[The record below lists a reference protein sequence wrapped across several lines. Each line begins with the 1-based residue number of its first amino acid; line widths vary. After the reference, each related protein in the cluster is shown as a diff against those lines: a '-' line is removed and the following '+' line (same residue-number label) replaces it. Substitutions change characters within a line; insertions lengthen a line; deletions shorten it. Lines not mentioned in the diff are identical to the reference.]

1 MGLKENFFQAL
12 RELLNGGAQA
22 RPDSKQNTETI
33 SDEEKKFASFNRDI
47 ADNYEDVFAE
57 FNVKSAEYKRADT
70 FTNPDPQPAFEDS
83 TAGQGSSE
91 QTDFHNRANPF
102 GKTARVVRT
111 TPVNQYDPSDLPAY
125 FSRPNAPGQS
135 TPDRTE
141 KEVSIISKNTVVFG
155 DIRSLADVTIKG
167 KVRGNVDVLKDV
179 SMNGVLVGNLR
190 CNNTRL
196 EGSSIQGNVMS
207 KGGAY
212 IHNDSVLLGNLK
224 AQNSNIDG
232 KIKGNIDVGSRAY
245 LHQNAI
251 IVGDINTNTIAVEDG
266 ANIKGFVNTAFM
278 FEQDTAPFPNEV
290 IIENNDI
297 NLGDSDN

>member
-1 MGLKENFFQAL
+1 MGLKENFYQAL

-22 RPDSKQNTETI
+22 RPDSKQNTEAT
-33 SDEEKKFASFNRDI
+33 SDEEKKFASFNRSI

-57 FNVKSAEYKRADT
+57 FNVKPAEYKRANT
-70 FTNPDPQPAFEDS
+70 FPNPEPQSAFEDFS
-83 TAGQGSSE
+83 AGQSSS
-91 QTDFHNRANPF
+91 QQSDYNNSANPF
-102 GKTARVVRT
+102 SKSARVVRSS
-111 TPVNQYDPSDLPAY
+111 PINQYDPSDLPAY
-125 FSRPNAPGQS
+125 FSRPNTPGS
-135 TPDRTE
+135 TPERAD
-141 KEVSIISKNTVVFG
+141 KEMSIISKNTVVFG

-179 SMNGVLVGNLR
+179 SMHGVLVGNLR

-196 EGSSIQGNVMS
+196 EGSSIQGNVIS

-212 IHNDSVLLGNLK
+212 IHNDSILLGNLK

-232 KIKGNIDVGSRAY
+232 KVKGNIDVGSRAY

-266 ANIKGFVNTAFM
+266 ANIKGFVNTAFL

-290 IIENNDI
+290 VIENNDI